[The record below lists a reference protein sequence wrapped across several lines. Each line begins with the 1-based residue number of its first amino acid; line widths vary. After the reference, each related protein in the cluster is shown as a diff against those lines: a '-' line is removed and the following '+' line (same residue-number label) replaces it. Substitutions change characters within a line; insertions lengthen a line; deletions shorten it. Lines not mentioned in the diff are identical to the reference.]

1 MAKFYTLQGVDSP
14 PEYYSEHEL
23 GSLLSQAIQKTMGR
37 KLLTVS
43 ATKLKINPAKLKP
56 SPVKISVATPKI
68 SVPPEKL
75 KLSPSEAIKVGQGL
89 QKVGTVSSVVGKGL
103 TVVGGAI
110 STTVVGAPIGAMIG
124 TVGAGMTVYGEGMVK
139 AGAGLQQ
146 VGQATLDAKG
156 LSLKNLTTKE
166 GLGIVSKI
174 SKTSDSLGVTKNAS
188 STIDSISNPINQENN
203 ILNAFQSNRP
213 SEGIGLASNLLN
225 QLGVKQETTNLVSE
239 GVNLAIKTDQNFRGA
254 SAFFPPTTIQPKEEI
269 PSKPIFKDPVND
281 PTHPFYIPPPVEPNK
296 GKISP
301 LPNNQKQQDKKS
313 DLNIGLFL
321 ALGLG
326 AYLLTQKKGKRK

>member
-23 GSLLSQAIQKTMGR
+23 GSLLSRAIQKTMGK

-56 SPVKISVATPKI
+56 PIAKIKIATPKI

-75 KLSPSEAIKVGQGL
+75 KPSPTEAIKVGKGL
-89 QKVGTVSSVVGKGL
+89 TTVGTVSTVVGKGL

-110 STTVVGAPIGAMIG
+110 STTVVGAPIGALIAGAG
-124 TVGAGMTVYGEGMVK
+124 TTMVGAGTALVG

-156 LSLKNLTTKE
+156 LNLKTLTTKE

-188 STIDSISNPINQENN
+188 STIDSISNPVNQGNN
-203 ILNAFQSNRP
+203 ILNAFQSNKP
-213 SEGIGLASNLLN
+213 TEGIDLASSLLN
-225 QLGVKQETTNLVSE
+225 QLGVKQETTSLVSE

-281 PTHPFYIPPPVEPNK
+281 PTHPLYIPPPVEPSK
-296 GKISP
+296 GKVSP
-301 LPNNQKQQDKKS
+301 LPSNQKPQDKK
-313 DLNIGLFL
+313 DTNIGLFL
-321 ALGLG
+321 AIGIG
-326 AYLLTQKKGKRK
+326 VFLLTQKKGKRK

>member
-1 MAKFYTLQGVDSP
+1 MAKFYTLQGIDSP

-23 GSLLSQAIQKTMGR
+23 GSLLSQALQKTMGK

-56 SPVKISVATPKI
+56 PVKVSIGTPKI

-75 KLSPSEAIKVGQGL
+75 KPSPSEAIKVGKGL
-89 QKVGTVSSVVGKGL
+89 TTVGTVSTVVGKGL

-110 STTVVGAPIGAMIG
+110 STTVVGAPIGALVAGAG
-124 TVGAGMTVYGEGMVK
+124 TTMVGAGTALVG

-146 VGQATLDAKG
+146 VGQAALDAKG
-156 LSLKNLTTKE
+156 LSLKTLTTKE

-188 STIDSISNPINQENN
+188 STIDSVANPINQSTN
-203 ILNAFQSNRP
+203 IINAFQSNKP
-213 SEGIGLASNLLN
+213 SEGIGLASSLLN
-225 QLGVKQETTNLVSE
+225 QLGVKQETTNLVSQ
-239 GVNLAIKTDQNFRGA
+239 GASLAVQTDQIFRGS

-269 PSKPIFKDPVND
+269 SVKPIFKDPVND
-281 PTHPFYIPPPVEPNK
+281 PTHPLYIPPPVEPNK

-301 LPNNQKQQDKKS
+301 LPSNQKPQEKKS
-313 DLNIGLFL
+313 DLNIGLFVI
-321 ALGLG
+321 LGLG
-326 AYLLTQKKGKRK
+326 AYLLTQKKGKK

>member
-23 GSLLSQAIQKTMGR
+23 GSLLSQAIQKTMGK

-43 ATKLKINPAKLKP
+43 ATKLKVNPAKLKP
-56 SPVKISVATPKI
+56 SPVKISIATPKI

-75 KLSPSEAIKVGQGL
+75 KPSPTETIKVGQGL
-89 QKVGTVSSVVGKGL
+89 QKVGTVSTVVGKGL

-110 STTVVGAPIGAMIG
+110 STTVVGAPVGALIAGAG
-124 TVGAGMTVYGEGMVK
+124 TTMVGAGTALVG

-146 VGQATLDAKG
+146 VGQAALDAKG
-156 LSLKNLTTKE
+156 LNLKTLTTKE

-188 STIDSISNPINQENN
+188 STIDSISNPINQGNN
-203 ILNAFQSNRP
+203 IVNAFQSNRP
-213 SEGIGLASNLLN
+213 TEGIGMANNLLN

-269 PSKPIFKDPVND
+269 PVKPIFKDPVND
-281 PTHPFYIPPPVEPNK
+281 PSHPLYIPPPVEPSK
-296 GKISP
+296 GKVSP
-301 LPNNQKQQDKKS
+301 IPSNQKPQDKK
-313 DLNIGLFL
+313 DTNIGLFL
-321 ALGLG
+321 AIGVG
-326 AYLLTQKKGKRK
+326 VFLLTQKKGKRK